1 MTAAAAKPPE
11 RGGQKLVAPS
21 FAAVVGRSNDEIGVT
36 LGVVSTFRGRFSAGR
51 PSMEAIQK
59 FFVMLGLK
67 GHCSVGL
74 LDEKHVLIRPVVDD
88 DYTRLFAR
96 RVWFIG
102 KSPMSISKWSIDFRS
117 GQELSIAPVWV
128 SFPGLPIPFFQR
140 NQLMQLASTLG
151 HPLKLDAATGDL
163 RRPSAARVLVEVD
176 ISLPLAKRIWIG
188 DEEYGFWQPV
198 DFENIPPYC
207 SFCSKFGHQQDSC
220 FRRDPSLRPVKVGR
234 ASLKLQEVSAPV
246 TSLDK
251 GKAKQGEPG
260 IPAASSGSVG
270 AEVAGLSAPVQKQL
284 LLQGHGVATSCVLS
298 SREAAVLEVPVEA
311 AAGQQI
317 GEVEVEVDTTSDPV
331 KVLEDEGMEQD
342 MGQAPTVVDDAHQ
355 DVGCGG
361 VQDVGMQQEQLG
373 DVELGGSLEIILP
386 HAAETVESSS
396 DEEALSV
403 GSLSPRFAMEL
414 VRIQDATIV
423 STAGVI
429 DNSVAALR
437 NKQKGLFWNVR
448 GISKAPK
455 LRRIK
460 KLIQM
465 NNLQFLAFCEPWL
478 EVDKV
483 EQYRHKLGFHGV
495 VHNVVGSIWV
505 FFQEPFS
512 GLVVGESPQ
521 HVSVRLSHDHVPGS
535 HLVVSFVHAR
545 CTPVERCELWEGLM
559 RDNPGSA
566 AWLVGGD
573 FNVILDA
580 EEKKGGRAFN
590 PGEAMEFRQFI
601 NEANLMDAGFSGA
614 QFTWCNNRHG
624 RARIWKRLDRV
635 LVNEG
640 YSDTGMSLAVSHL
653 ARESSDHAPLLLSVS
668 TRLDTKPRSFRF
680 LNVWT
685 RHEDFLPMVQDSW
698 EQPCVGPPLQVLC
711 CKLKRLRGTIRD
723 WSRRVFGD
731 IFQTVRQKE
740 EEVRLAEVRVES
752 DDSDAARV
760 HLHLAKGQLRAA
772 LRVEELFWKQKAR
785 VRWLQEGDR
794 NTRFFHSVVKNR
806 RVRSIIHRIRN
817 GQGEWVESDDGIGA
831 EAIRYFE
838 GLFTDQRPASS
849 SELLQHIP
857 TILTD
862 EENDLLE
869 QFPSA
874 VEIRNAVFAMDGESA
889 PGPDGYT
896 GKFFTVAWSVV
907 GADVVSAVC
916 SFFCGAEL
924 PRAITATSIALIP
937 KVGHPQDFSQFRPI
951 SLCNFV
957 NKLISRILAD
967 RLARILPRII
977 SPQQSGFVRGR
988 LISDNFLLAQELL
1001 SNIGRTSRNADV
1013 ALKLD
1018 MSKAYDRV
1026 SWMFLT
1032 MVLRRFGFREQWID
1046 RIWRL
1051 VSNVWFSVLINGAS
1065 VGFFKSTRGL
1075 RQGDPLSPG
1084 LFIIGAEVLSRS
1096 LNQLVEH
1103 REFKCFSVPRGC
1115 PMITHLSYADDVLVF
1130 SGASS
1135 ASLRCVMQIIGKY
1148 EAVSGQEINVQKSGF
1163 MVHAKLPSQCV
1174 ARIRRVTGFG
1184 LKSFP
1189 VRYLGCPLFVGRRKC
1204 LYFMELVQSVISKVS
1219 SWRSRFLSNGGRIV
1233 LIKHVLSAIPTH
1245 LLAASCPPKGVLALV
1260 ERAMANFLWG
1270 EREGGLRHHWI
1281 KWADLCADSSQG
1293 GVGVRSLLD
1302 VHTAFSFKLW
1312 WRFRTGE
1319 CLWATFMRAKY
1330 CRQSHPCMVAA
1341 GQGSSYMWRRLLQIR
1356 EVAEQNLW
1364 WEMRSGQCNFWF
1376 DNWMG
1381 SGPLCQRLQSV
1392 SDHLVRDFVLNG
1404 RWNQQL
1410 LRLWVPDDIVSE
1422 IVTKVA
1428 PVGSADDRAVWAL
1441 TESGDF
1447 SIASTYVL
1455 LGSQTPSSFMF
1466 DRVWHPVIPI
1476 KISFF
1481 MVRLLRDRLPLASSL
1496 GRLQVYGPSKCF
1508 CCLASQSESLD
1519 HVFAEGELALFL
1531 WTFFGNSAGVSY
1543 RGMGV
1548 RSRLAAWWCQP
1559 VRHSRLES
1567 LHSVL
1572 PCIICWHIWLARN
1585 LAIFEGQLLHRQTIC
1600 DRILADVV
1608 GLFSRKFAGE
1618 FFGVGSWSTVLSIFS
1633 GWRPRYSHRVVC
1645 WEFPVQGAFKLNTDG
1660 CSLGNP
1666 GVSGGGG
1673 VLRDSSGALLFG
1685 FSVPFGELTCL
1696 QAEIKALVFG
1706 VQQCRLRGFS
1716 RIRVE
1721 VDSLVLV
1728 NLLVRQVRC
1737 PWSVRSD
1744 LESLRAVQGLEWTVG
1759 HCYRE
1764 MNQVADA
1771 LAKVG
1776 AHSEGTILYTTQS
1789 ELPRVARGA
1798 LGLDRSQIPAIR
1810 TRAIS
1815 H

>member
-1 MTAAAAKPPE
+1 MAAAAAKPPE
-11 RGGQKLVAPS
+11 RGGQKFVAPS
-21 FAAVVGRSNDEIGVT
+21 FAAVVGRSNDEDGVT
-36 LGVVSTFRGRFSAGR
+36 LGVVSTFRGEPSLRISRQEIESLAAPFHHALVGRFSAGR
-51 PSMEAIQK
+51 PSMEAIRK
-59 FFVMLGLK
+59 FFVTLGLK

-74 LDEKHVLIRPVVDD
+74 LDEKHVLIRPLVDN
-88 DYTRLFAR
+88 DYSRLFAR

-102 KSPMSISKWSIDFRS
+102 KAPMSISKWSINFRS
-117 GQELSIAPVWV
+117 GQELSIAPVWI

-163 RRPSAARVLVEVD
+163 RRPSAARVLVE
-176 ISLPLAKRIWIG
+176 
-188 DEEYGFWQPV
+188 
-198 DFENIPPYC
+198 
-207 SFCSKFGHQQDSC
+207 FGHQQESC

-246 TSLDK
+246 MDK
-251 GKAKQGEPG
+251 DNAKQGEPG
-260 IPAASSGSVG
+260 LPAG
-270 AEVAGLSAPVQKQL
+270 VADGLLAPVQKQL
-284 LLQGHGVATSCVLS
+284 LLQGHGAATS
-298 SREAAVLEVPVEA
+298 REVVLEVPEKV
-311 AAGQQI
+311 AAGQQV
-317 GEVEVEVDTTSDPV
+317 GEIEVEVDTTSGPV

-342 MGQAPTVVDDAHQ
+342 MGQASTVVDDAQ
-355 DVGCGG
+355 QVGCEG
-361 VQDVGMQQEQLG
+361 VQAVGLQQEQQG
-373 DVELGGSLEIILP
+373 VVEMGGSLVIILP
-386 HAAETVESSS
+386 HASEVRGDGVEGSNPDDVETRTVQLVGAQAVESSS
-396 DEEALSV
+396 EEEALSV
-403 GSLSPRFAMEL
+403 GSLSPRAMEL
-414 VRIQDATIV
+414 ERTQDATIV
-423 STAGVI
+423 STVGVI
-429 DNSVAALR
+429 DTSVAALR
-437 NKQKGLFWNVR
+437 NKQK
-448 GISKAPK
+448 
-455 LRRIK
+455 
-460 KLIQM
+460 
-465 NNLQFLAFCEPWL
+465 
-478 EVDKV
+478 
-483 EQYRHKLGFHGV
+483 
-495 VHNVVGSIWV
+495 
-505 FFQEPFS
+505 

-535 HLVVSFVHAR
+535 QLVVSFVHAR
-545 CTPVERCELWEGLM
+545 CTPGERCELWEGLL

-580 EEKKGGRAFN
+580 GEKKGGRAFN

-601 NEANLMDAGFSGA
+601 NEANLSDVGFSGA

-668 TRLDTKPRSFRF
+668 TRLDTKPKSFRF

-685 RHEDFLPMVQDSW
+685 GHEDFMPMVQESW
-698 EQPCVGPPLQVLC
+698 EQPCGGPPLQVLY
-711 CKLKRLRGTIRD
+711 CKLKRLRGSIRE

-772 LRVEELFWKQKAR
+772 MRVEELFWKQKAR

-794 NTRFFHSVVKNR
+794 NTKFFHSVVKNR
-806 RVRSIIHRIRN
+806 RVRSVIHRIRN

-849 SELLQHIP
+849 SDLLQHIP
-857 TILTD
+857 AILTD

-869 QFPSA
+869 QFPSE
-874 VEIRNAVFAMDGESA
+874 VEIRNAVFTMDGESA

-896 GKFFTVAWSVV
+896 
-907 GADVVSAVC
+907 VC

-951 SLCNFV
+951 SLCNFI

-967 RLARILPRII
+967 RLARVLPRII

-988 LISDNFLLAQELL
+988 LISDNFLLAQELI

-1026 SWMFLT
+1026 SWIFLT
-1032 MVLRRFGFREQWID
+1032 TVLRRFGFREQWID

-1075 RQGDPLSPG
+1075 CQGDPLSPG

-1115 PMITHLSYADDVLVF
+1115 PRITHLSYADDVLVF
-1130 SGASS
+1130 TGASS
-1135 ASLRCVMQIIGKY
+1135 ASLRCVMQVIENY
-1148 EAVSGQEINVQKSGF
+1148 EAVLGQEINVQKCGF

-1174 ARIRRVTGFG
+1174 ARIRRATGFG

-1219 SWRSRFLSNGGRIV
+1219 SWRSKFLSNGGRIV

-1281 KWADLCADSSQG
+1281 KWADLCAESSQG

-1319 CLWATFMRAKY
+1319 CLWASFMRAKY
-1330 CRQSHPCMVAA
+1330 CRQNHPCMVEA

-1364 WEMRSGQCNFWF
+1364 WEMQAGQCNFWF

-1447 SIASTYVL
+1447 SISSTYEL

-1466 DRVWHPVIPI
+1466 ERVWHPVIPI

-1481 MVRLLRDRLPLASSL
+1481 MEDCKCMALPS
-1496 GRLQVYGPSKCF
+1496 
-1508 CCLASQSESLD
+1508 
-1519 HVFAEGELALFL
+1519 VF
-1531 WTFFGNSAGVSY
+1531 V
-1543 RGMGV
+1543 
-1548 RSRLAAWWCQP
+1548 AWP
-1559 VRHSRLES
+1559 
-1567 LHSVL
+1567 
-1572 PCIICWHIWLARN
+1572 RN
-1585 LAIFEGQLLHRQTIC
+1585 LRRWIMSLRTRLRRQTIC

-1618 FFGVGSWSTVLSIFS
+1618 FIGVGCWSAVLSIFS
-1633 GWRPRYSHRVVC
+1633 RWRPRYSHRVVC

-1673 VLRDSSGALLFG
+1673 VLRDSSGTLLFG
-1685 FSVPFGELTCL
+1685 FAVPFGELTCL

-1728 NLLVRQVRC
+1728 NLLVRQFRC
-1737 PWSVRSD
+1737 P
-1744 LESLRAVQGLEWTVG
+1744 
-1759 HCYRE
+1759 
-1764 MNQVADA
+1764 
-1771 LAKVG
+1771 
-1776 AHSEGTILYTTQS
+1776 
-1789 ELPRVARGA
+1789 
-1798 LGLDRSQIPAIR
+1798 
-1810 TRAIS
+1810 
-1815 H
+1815 

>member
-1 MTAAAAKPPE
+1 M
-11 RGGQKLVAPS
+11 G
-21 FAAVVGRSNDEIGVT
+21 SN
-36 LGVVSTFRGRFSAGR
+36 
-51 PSMEAIQK
+51 
-59 FFVMLGLK
+59 
-67 GHCSVGL
+67 
-74 LDEKHVLIRPVVDD
+74 
-88 DYTRLFAR
+88 
-96 RVWFIG
+96 
-102 KSPMSISKWSIDFRS
+102 
-117 GQELSIAPVWV
+117 
-128 SFPGLPIPFFQR
+128 
-140 NQLMQLASTLG
+140 
-151 HPLKLDAATGDL
+151 
-163 RRPSAARVLVEVD
+163 
-176 ISLPLAKRIWIG
+176 
-188 DEEYGFWQPV
+188 
-198 DFENIPPYC
+198 
-207 SFCSKFGHQQDSC
+207 
-220 FRRDPSLRPVKVGR
+220 
-234 ASLKLQEVSAPV
+234 
-246 TSLDK
+246 
-251 GKAKQGEPG
+251 
-260 IPAASSGSVG
+260 
-270 AEVAGLSAPVQKQL
+270 
-284 LLQGHGVATSCVLS
+284 
-298 SREAAVLEVPVEA
+298 REEA
-311 AAGQQI
+311 AAPLLMSAAKFAAFLSQRAHSSSTQQPLPGVQPSTATMASHGSSSWRQPLQPLHRSNRRQVWEKIEQTLGLHIALSDDIMLQLQNWWSHCSRGTLQTQLTQIIPLFTYWELWKARNTAIYEGGVLAASQFYHRVIELLHGISLAHPFTSDCSNGMELHRMVWLHISKRSKPTRCLPMAWSLPTEPFVKLNVDGASLGNPGSSGGGGIVRSSSGQVIAAFSSHYEYQTNMKVAAKALFEGLKLCLALGCI
-317 GEVEVEVDTTSDPV
+317 HVEVEMDSLVLLNIV
-331 KVLEDEGMEQD
+331 KGLHSW
-342 MGQAPTVVDDAHQ
+342 PWRIDAKF
-355 DVGCGG
+355 
-361 VQDVGMQQEQLG
+361 
-373 DVELGGSLEIILP
+373 ELG
-386 HAAETVESSS
+386 
-396 DEEALSV
+396 
-403 GSLSPRFAMEL
+403 
-414 VRIQDATIV
+414 
-423 STAGVI
+423 
-429 DNSVAALR
+429 
-437 NKQKGLFWNVR
+437 K
-448 GISKAPK
+448 
-455 LRRIK
+455 
-460 KLIQM
+460 
-465 NNLQFLAFCEPWL
+465 
-478 EVDKV
+478 
-483 EQYRHKLGFHGV
+483 
-495 VHNVVGSIWV
+495 
-505 FFQEPFS
+505 
-512 GLVVGESPQ
+512 
-521 HVSVRLSHDHVPGS
+521 
-535 HLVVSFVHAR
+535 
-545 CTPVERCELWEGLM
+545 
-559 RDNPGSA
+559 
-566 AWLVGGD
+566 
-573 FNVILDA
+573 
-580 EEKKGGRAFN
+580 
-590 PGEAMEFRQFI
+590 
-601 NEANLMDAGFSGA
+601 
-614 QFTWCNNRHG
+614 
-624 RARIWKRLDRV
+624 
-635 LVNEG
+635 
-640 YSDTGMSLAVSHL
+640 
-653 ARESSDHAPLLLSVS
+653 
-668 TRLDTKPRSFRF
+668 
-680 LNVWT
+680 
-685 RHEDFLPMVQDSW
+685 
-698 EQPCVGPPLQVLC
+698 
-711 CKLKRLRGTIRD
+711 
-723 WSRRVFGD
+723 
-731 IFQTVRQKE
+731 
-740 EEVRLAEVRVES
+740 
-752 DDSDAARV
+752 ARV
-760 HLHLAKGQLRAA
+760 WKQ
-772 LRVEELFWKQKAR
+772 FWKQKAR

-817 GQGEWVESDDGIGA
+817 GQGEWVESDDGIGV

-1026 SWMFLT
+1026 SWFFLT

-1075 RQGDPLSPG
+1075 RQGDRYP
-1084 LFIIGAEVLSRS
+1084 
-1096 LNQLVEH
+1096 
-1103 REFKCFSVPRGC
+1103 
-1115 PMITHLSYADDVLVF
+1115 
-1130 SGASS
+1130 
-1135 ASLRCVMQIIGKY
+1135 QIIGKY

-1422 IVTKVA
+1422 IITKVA

-1559 VRHSRLES
+1559 VRYSRLES

-1585 LAIFEGQLLHRQTIC
+1585 LAIFEGQLLRRQTIC

-1608 GLFSRKFAGE
+1608 GLFSKKFAGE

-1666 GVSGGGG
+1666 GVGGGGG

-1728 NLLVRQVRC
+1728 NLLVRQFRC

-1776 AHSEGTILYTTQS
+1776 AHSEGIILYTTQS